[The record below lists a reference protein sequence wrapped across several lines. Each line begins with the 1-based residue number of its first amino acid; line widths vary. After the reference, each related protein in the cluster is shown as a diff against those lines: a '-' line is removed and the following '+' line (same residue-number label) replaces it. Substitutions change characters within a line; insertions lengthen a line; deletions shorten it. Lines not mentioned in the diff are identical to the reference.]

1 MADKVV
7 EHFIKLQIPAG
18 QAQPAPPVGPA
29 LGAAGVNIM
38 QFCQAFN
45 AATQDKAGTV
55 IPVEISVYEDKT
67 FDFVCK
73 TPPAAVLIK
82 EKLGIKSASG
92 IPQLKFVGTLTKD
105 QLREI
110 AEIKMPDLNAN
121 DIEAAMAIVAGTARS
136 MGVRVEG
143 IEMKKEYVASKR
155 VAALLSGKSLEE
167 IEEAEK
173 AAEAAELG
181 QTAEATEGAEEEAA
195 EGKEEAKEEAK
206 ADDKAEEQ
214 PKEEKK
220 DE

>member
-1 MADKVV
+1 MADKKV
-7 EHFIKLQIPAG
+7 ESFIKLQIPAG

-29 LGAAGVNIM
+29 LGGAGVNIM

-45 AATQDKAGTV
+45 AATKDKAGTV

-92 IPQLKFVGTLTKD
+92 IPQLKFVGTLTQD

-155 VAALLSGKSLEE
+155 VAALLSGKSLEDIE
-167 IEEAEK
+167 AEEKAEEAADLGQDVE
-173 AAEAAELG
+173 EAAEG
-181 QTAEATEGAEEEAA
+181 EEA
-195 EGKEEAKEEAK
+195 EGKEEAKGDDK
-206 ADDKAEEQ
+206 ADDKGDEQ